1 MVDHRVER
9 GRATQE
15 MLAARLRGLG
25 LVYAASRPASLAGE
39 DITGVP
45 GMYIEVKAKE
55 RAEPLRWTRENA
67 AKAGRAL
74 PFVVWR
80 ARGQGPATLGEW
92 VVMTRWADH
101 EQLLGEAG
109 YLPDASGWES
119 TAG

>member
-1 MVDHRVER
+1 MVDGRVAR

-15 MLAARLRGLG
+15 MIAARLRGLG
-25 LVYAASRPASLAGE
+25 LVYAASRSASLAGE

-55 RAEPLRWTRENA
+55 KAEPLRWTRENA
-67 AKAGRAL
+67 AKAGESL

-80 ARGQGPATLGEW
+80 ARGQGPTNLGEW

-101 EQLLGEAG
+101 EQLLGEAR
-109 YLPDASGWES
+109 YLPNASGWEDA
-119 TAG
+119 TA

>member
-1 MVDHRVER
+1 MVDKRVAR

-15 MLAARLRGLG
+15 MIAARLRGLG
-25 LVYAASRPASLAGE
+25 LVYAQSRPASLPGE

-45 GMYIEVKAKE
+45 GLYIEVKAKE
-55 RAEPLRWTRENA
+55 RVEPMLWTRENA
-67 AKAGRAL
+67 AKAGNSL

-80 ARGQGPATLGEW
+80 GRGQGPANLDEW
-92 VVMTRWADH
+92 VVMSRWADH

-109 YLPDASGWES
+109 YLPDAAGWES